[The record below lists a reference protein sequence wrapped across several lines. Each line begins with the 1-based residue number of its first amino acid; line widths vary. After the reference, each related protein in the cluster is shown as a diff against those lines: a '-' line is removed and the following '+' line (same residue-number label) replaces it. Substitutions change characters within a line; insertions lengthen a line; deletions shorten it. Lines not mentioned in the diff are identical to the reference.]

1 MSARRRAAG
10 LVTAEFSVV
19 LVLFLTITFGVMEV
33 GRAMYMFN
41 VLRMVTQRAA
51 AAAANADFSNPDAM
65 AAVRR
70 YAVMRST
77 PGALIMGAPVTDD
90 HVRIDYLSLSGQA
103 GSVIKPIAAGAMPA
117 CPVNNR
123 IACMQDP
130 NGAACIRLVRVRIC
144 DPADAGSCR
153 HSAYRTMFPL
163 VQLPLQLPLASAI
176 AAAETLGARPG
187 DAPCQ

>member
-1 MSARRRAAG
+1 MSARRRAGG
-10 LVTAEFSVV
+10 LVTAEFSLV
-19 LVLFLTITFGVMEV
+19 LVLFLTMTFGVLEV

-51 AAAANADFSNPDAM
+51 QAAANADFSDPEAM

-90 HVRIDYLSLSGQA
+90 HVRIDYLSLA
-103 GSVIKPIAAGAMPA
+103 GAAGKAMVPIAAGGMPA

-123 IACMQDP
+123 IACMHDP

-144 DPADAGSCR
+144 DPADTGTCR
-153 HSAYRTMFPL
+153 HTPYRTMFPL
-163 VQLPLQLPLASAI
+163 VRLPLQLPLAPTVAG
-176 AAAETLGARPG
+176 AETLGAMPG
-187 DAPCQ
+187 DGPCQ

>member
-1 MSARRRAAG
+1 MTAVRRVGG

-19 LVLFLTITFGVMEV
+19 LVLFLTLTFCVLEV

-41 VLRMVTQRAA
+41 VLHMVTQRAA
-51 AAAANADFSNPDAM
+51 MAAANADFSDPAAM

-90 HVRIDYLSLSGQA
+90 HVRIDYLSLSGTA
-103 GSVIKPIAAGAMPA
+103 AKVMTPIAAGGMPV

-130 NGAACIRLVRVRIC
+130 NGAACIRLVRARIC
-144 DPADAGSCR
+144 DPADADTCR

-163 VQLPLQLPLASAI
+163 VLLPVRLPLATAI
-176 AAAETLGARPG
+176 ASAETLGARPG
-187 DAPCQ
+187 DVPCQ